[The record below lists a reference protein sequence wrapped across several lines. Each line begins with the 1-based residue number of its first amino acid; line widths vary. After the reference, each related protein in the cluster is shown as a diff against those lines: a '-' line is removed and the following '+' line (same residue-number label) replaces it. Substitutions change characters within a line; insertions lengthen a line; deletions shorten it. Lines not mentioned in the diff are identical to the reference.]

1 MTQNGVSYLGVCH
14 VCIYSCLC
22 VANIPT
28 ILLILYPTT
37 LFKKC
42 VPCCGFSGV
51 ECTVHICWIIS
62 RTVQGWKQWYCAFRI
77 VSASFLILRLWIIA
91 KVYLLQHIITNCF
104 SSKLLPV
111 AMYGI
116 TRPNFMNNVDVLIL
130 FLIAW
135 DVIMC
140 NKWLFTKILYIHC
153 FVTCSTHDADT

>member
-14 VCIYSCLC
+14 VSIYSCLC

-62 RTVQGWKQWYCAFRI
+62 RTVQGWYCAFRI

-91 KVYLLQHIITNCF
+91 KVYLLRHIITNCF
-104 SSKLLPV
+104 SSQLLPV
-111 AMYGI
+111 AMHGI